1 MPANVMKVQ
10 TSGLKV
16 ANGATFWNC
25 QRIGQTHIYFIR
37 SQKHWKTPK
46 FKFSTTASHTNTW
59 CSFGTLSEK
68 TGLCGNLPTWPPK
81 VFPKVG
87 QTYLG
92 HIDPSVIK
100 YKHQCWEF
108 QIKKC
113 KCWSHIFERN
123 IYANFSFITIH
134 IPLISELQYVSCLVL
149 VSFTNPLSSEAGN
162 LSPEAHS
169 CYSEF
174 HRLDYPF
181 I

>member
-1 MPANVMKVQ
+1 MVPHFETVKQLDKQ
-10 TSGLKV
+10 TYISSGARNIEKHRNL
-16 ANGATFWNC
+16 NFP
-25 QRIGQTHIYFIR
+25 QLLPIQTTDTPLGH
-37 SQKHWKTPK
+37 SQK
-46 FKFSTTASHTNTW
+46 
-59 CSFGTLSEK
+59 K

-92 HIDPSVIK
+92 HIDPGVIK

-123 IYANFSFITIH
+123 IYANFSFITVH

-149 VSFTNPLSSEAGN
+149 VGFTNFQVRRGTCLWR
-162 LSPEAHS
+162 LIHVTHS